1 MQYVVVDTENGQA
14 WGPFETHDA
23 AVHGA
28 VDVLVMAGETTS
40 QEWEITDDG
49 FWAEQAQ
56 QDLGAFNLLV
66 IPVQDPVKRSATLE
80 QVEWMTK

>member
-14 WGPFETHDA
+14 WGTFGTREA
-23 AVHGA
+23 ALHGA
-28 VDVLVMAGETTS
+28 VDILVMAGETTS

-56 QDLGAFNLLV
+56 QDLMAFNLMV
-66 IPVQDPVKRSATLE
+66 VEMQAPVKRSATLE
-80 QVEWMTK
+80 QIGWMTR